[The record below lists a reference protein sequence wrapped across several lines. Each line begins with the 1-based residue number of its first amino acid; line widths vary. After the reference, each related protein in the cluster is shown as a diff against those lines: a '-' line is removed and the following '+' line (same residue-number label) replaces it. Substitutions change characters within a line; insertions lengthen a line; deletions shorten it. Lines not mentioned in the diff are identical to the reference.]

1 MIRAGGAT
9 VFLAELGMY
18 VGFAWWG
25 LAAYQ
30 GAMSWVVGIGLPVV
44 IMAIWAVFLS
54 PRATMPPPEA
64 AQFVVR
70 TLLLLLGA
78 AAFWAVGV
86 PILAIAQA
94 VLVVVGT
101 AMSLRA
107 RRADRP

>member
-1 MIRAGGAT
+1 MNRAGGAT

-30 GAMSWVVGIGLPVV
+30 GAMSWIVGIGLPVA

-54 PRATMPPPEA
+54 PRAPMPPPEP
-64 AQFVVR
+64 AQLAVR
-70 TLLLLLGA
+70 IGLLLLGA
-78 AAFWAVGV
+78 AALWAVGM

-94 VLVVVGT
+94 VLAIVGT
-101 AMSLRA
+101 ALSLRG